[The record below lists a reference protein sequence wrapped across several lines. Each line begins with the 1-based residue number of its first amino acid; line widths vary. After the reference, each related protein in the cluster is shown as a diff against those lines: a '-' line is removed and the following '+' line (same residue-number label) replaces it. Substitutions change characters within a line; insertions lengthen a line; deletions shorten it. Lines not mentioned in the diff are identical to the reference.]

1 MVAYFSKQ
9 LNQTADGW
17 LCLQAVAAT
26 TTLVKEAE
34 KLMLDQPISIWTSHQ
49 VQALVS
55 SKGTECLSPGTLI
68 QVHSVHLNNTVVTI
82 KS

>member
-9 LNQTADGW
+9 LNQTANGW

-26 TTLVKEAE
+26 KTLLKEAE
-34 KLMLDQPISIWTSHQ
+34 NSMLGQPISIWTPHQ

-55 SKGTECLSPGTLI
+55 SKGTECLSPGRLI
-68 QVHSVHLNNTVVTI
+68 QVHSVLLNNTVVTI
-82 KS
+82 